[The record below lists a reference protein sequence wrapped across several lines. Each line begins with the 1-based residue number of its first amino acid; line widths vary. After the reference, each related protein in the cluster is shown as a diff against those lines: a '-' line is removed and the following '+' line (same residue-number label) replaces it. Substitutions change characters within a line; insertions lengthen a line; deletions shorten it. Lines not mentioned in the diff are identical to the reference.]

1 MQLYKAKDPKCGQK
15 AELVVRS
22 HQRSPA
28 DGVRKAAE
36 VDLPKKD
43 FQKPDC
49 AGSVFIFILTMI
61 GVKSQSCCL
70 LNR

>member
-1 MQLYKAKDPKCGQK
+1 MQLYKAKDPKYGQK

-22 HQRSPA
+22 HRRSPA

-43 FQKPDC
+43 REKPDY
-49 AGSVFIFILTMI
+49 AGSVF
-61 GVKSQSCCL
+61 
-70 LNR
+70 